1 VGEQDLA
8 ALTAEALFKEQ
19 MRHFVARVIEPDLDL
34 QSNLDFNDTR
44 YYDWSVPPYKSL
56 AVSISSRYRQM
67 LAAPSQSL
75 YRGLTVSAL
84 LKRAHAS
91 ETTTDLER

>member
-34 QSNLDFNDTR
+34 QSNLDYNDTR
-44 YYDWSVPPYKSL
+44 
-56 AVSISSRYRQM
+56 
-67 LAAPSQSL
+67 
-75 YRGLTVSAL
+75 
-84 LKRAHAS
+84 
-91 ETTTDLER
+91 